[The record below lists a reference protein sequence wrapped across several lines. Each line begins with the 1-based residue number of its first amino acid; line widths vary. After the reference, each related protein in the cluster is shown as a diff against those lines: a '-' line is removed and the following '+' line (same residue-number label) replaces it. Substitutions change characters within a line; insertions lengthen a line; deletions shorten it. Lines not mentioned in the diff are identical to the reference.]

1 MSENTRYVPAEAS
14 YTNRMT
20 DEVEVP
26 SWGVLDTV
34 ENKFAP
40 FGGSEEL
47 AKFAAERV
55 AAMPYLPWTF
65 LDEFTL
71 AAKTERFEWTGAI
84 YTEWNGESAT
94 AYGAVDN
101 ELARFYPFSDR
112 ADDPDGLAFVADVA
126 SSPEGKYQFADAY
139 TKTN

>member
-1 MSENTRYVPAEAS
+1 MSENTRYVAAEAS

-55 AAMPYLPWTF
+55 AAMPHLPWTF

-71 AAKTERFEWTGAI
+71 AAKTERFEWTGAV
-84 YTEWNGESAT
+84 YTEWNGEST
-94 AYGAVDN
+94 IAYGAVDN
-101 ELARFYPFSDR
+101 ELERFYPFSDN
-112 ADDPDGLAFVADVA
+112 ADDPDASGFVASVA
-126 SSPEGKYQFADAY
+126 EAPEGKYQYASAY